1 MSIQDAVTSRST
13 GVLLRHSTRE
23 RAECVIDLV
32 DAATTRFED
41 LPAHREIV
49 GFKGQRNY
57 TGLWWFATTRTHV
70 PYESWVERDYVMVLD
85 RSPNVVA
92 VRSQPFGLAVT
103 LGASPKWHVPDYF
116 VRLRDGGCRV
126 VDVRPES
133 LITSE
138 DQLTF
143 DATGHACKMVG
154 WDYEVVGD
162 LSPVLR
168 SNLRW
173 IAAYRHPRNADLGA
187 PWDALLSVV
196 AERGRVRL
204 SNLPTLLDVSPMAL
218 LPHVYHRLWTGDLSV
233 DMARLMSLKSLVGL
247 GSV

>member
-1 MSIQDAVTSRST
+1 M
-13 GVLLRHSTRE
+13 
-23 RAECVIDLV
+23 IDLV
-32 DAATTRFED
+32 DAATTRFEE
-41 LPAHREIV
+41 LPAYREIV

-57 TGLWWFATTRTHV
+57 TGLWWFATSRTHV

-85 RSPNVVA
+85 RSPDVVA

-103 LGASPKWHVPDYF
+103 LAASPKWHVPDYF
-116 VRLRDGGCRV
+116 VRLSDGGCRV
-126 VDVRPES
+126 VDVRPKS

-138 DQLTF
+138 DQRTF
-143 DATGHACKMVG
+143 DATGQLYKMVG

-173 IAAYRHPRNADLGA
+173 IAAYRHPRNANSGVS
-187 PWDALLSVV
+187 WDALRSAV

-204 SNLPTLLDVSPMAL
+204 STLPQLLDVSPMAL
-218 LPHVYHRLWTGDLSV
+218 LPHVYYRLWTGDLSV
-233 DMARLMSLKSLVGL
+233 DIARLLSLRSFVEVG
-247 GSV
+247 SA